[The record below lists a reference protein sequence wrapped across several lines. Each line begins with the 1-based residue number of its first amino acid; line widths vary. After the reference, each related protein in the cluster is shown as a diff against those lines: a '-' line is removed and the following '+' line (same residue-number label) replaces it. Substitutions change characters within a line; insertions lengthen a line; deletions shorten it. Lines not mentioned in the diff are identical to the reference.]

1 MVTIVD
7 YGLGNINAIVNIYK
21 ELDIPVTI
29 ATNKDSLTNA
39 SKIILPGV
47 GSYDF
52 AMEKINNS
60 GMREILD
67 KLVLQEKIPVLGI
80 CVGMQIMGK
89 KSEEGSNKG
98 LGWIDGEVLRFSLV
112 KDDNLLLPHM
122 GWNLVKPTNL
132 DTIFKNFDNAR
143 FYFLHSYFFKPN
155 SEEISLANAHYNFK
169 FTAAFSRENIFG
181 VQFHPEKSHENGI
194 KLLENFYYST

>member
-155 SEEISLANAHYNFK
+155 SEEISLAHAHYNFK

>member
-132 DTIFKNFDNAR
+132 DTIFKNCDNAS

>member
-1 MVTIVD
+1 MITIVD
-7 YGLGNINAIVNIYK
+7 YGLGNINAIANIYK

-29 ATNKDSLTNA
+29 ATNINFLENA

-52 AMEKINNS
+52 AMNKINNS
-60 GMREILD
+60 GMRDKLD
-67 KLVLQEKIPVLGI
+67 KLVLEEKIPVLGI

-89 KSEEGSNKG
+89 TSEEGSEKG
-98 LGWIDGEVLRFSLV
+98 LGWIDGEVLRFSLD
-112 KDDNLLLPHM
+112 KNDNLPLPHM

-132 DTIFKNFDNAR
+132 DSIFKGFDDAR

-155 SEEISLANAHYNFK
+155 SDDISLAYAHYDLK
-169 FTAAFSRENIFG
+169 FAVAFSRENIFG

-194 KLLENFYYST
+194 KLLENFYHLS

>member
-1 MVTIVD
+1 M
-7 YGLGNINAIVNIYK
+7 
-21 ELDIPVTI
+21 TI
-29 ATNKDSLTNA
+29 ASNKDALKNA

-47 GSYDF
+47 GAYDF

-112 KDDNLLLPHM
+112 KNDNLLIPHM
-122 GWNLVKPTNL
+122 GWN
-132 DTIFKNFDNAR
+132 
-143 FYFLHSYFFKPN
+143 
-155 SEEISLANAHYNFK
+155 
-169 FTAAFSRENIFG
+169 
-181 VQFHPEKSHENGI
+181 
-194 KLLENFYYST
+194 